1 MNWNKYPFFRLLAA
15 LTLGILISRW
25 LAVGRSRI
33 VLVFGILV
41 ALLLLTMVLHRWM
54 RNYRYRWVM
63 GVTLFIAFVMVGVLR
78 GMQCDPTMCRNYFNK
93 VLGESPQGCYLA
105 RVVEPPV
112 EKEKTVKV
120 LLELRGFRSDTAT
133 VQVSGRLL
141 AYLQKTDAALRLGYG
156 DVLGFAAAVE
166 EVPGPKNPEEFDYRS
181 YLERLGVTG
190 RVYLKDGTWWAL
202 GLNEGN
208 PLLSFVGRFRVR
220 LLDALR
226 RNGVTEEEF
235 GVAAAIL
242 LGYDESLPPQLRQRY
257 VAAGAMHILCV
268 SGMHVGLLYLI
279 ASYVLG
285 FIGRGKRAA
294 RLKKWIL
301 LFLIGFYALLT
312 GLSPSILRSALMISM
327 MIVGELLH
335 RKGVTLNS
343 VAASAFLILL
353 VNPNDLF
360 GIGFQLSYAAVVGI
374 VVLQRPI
381 YLLFYVKS
389 RLLDKVWEI
398 TSVALSAQLATLP
411 FTVFYFHQFTP
422 YFWLSNLFMTPL
434 SFLVILTGMVLLLV
448 AWVPGLGM
456 VMGRLVW
463 ASLRVMNLSVSWIEG
478 LPGSLVKG
486 LFMNRL
492 EFALSLLMLLLFFL
506 LVTFRRKRM
515 MLELLTVAVV
525 FTVALAACSQ
535 RNAQQRRMVF
545 YSLKNHTAIDLIQGT
560 SHLLL
565 CDEALLRDPS
575 TIDYSLK
582 GAWASMQLDMNP
594 PCYTLDEDVD
604 TWIGVKRRHLLSFQG
619 SLFAFWNP
627 DLPAST
633 HNSPVEVDMLMVL
646 GRQKP
651 ALRKA
656 LSWYRPA
663 LLLIDGSV
671 PSSLAQQWKA
681 QAESM
686 QIKCYC
692 LAEGCCIWEGFDS
705 FGLYGNC
712 F

>member
-1 MNWNKYPFFRLLAA
+1 M
-15 LTLGILISRW
+15 
-25 LAVGRSRI
+25 
-33 VLVFGILV
+33 
-41 ALLLLTMVLHRWM
+41 
-54 RNYRYRWVM
+54 
-63 GVTLFIAFVMVGVLR
+63 
-78 GMQCDPTMCRNYFNK
+78 
-93 VLGESPQGCYLA
+93 
-105 RVVEPPV
+105 
-112 EKEKTVKV
+112 
-120 LLELRGFRSDTAT
+120 
-133 VQVSGRLL
+133 
-141 AYLQKTDAALRLGYG
+141 
-156 DVLGFAAAVE
+156 
-166 EVPGPKNPEEFDYRS
+166 
-181 YLERLGVTG
+181 
-190 RVYLKDGTWWAL
+190 
-202 GLNEGN
+202 
-208 PLLSFVGRFRVR
+208 
-220 LLDALR
+220 
-226 RNGVTEEEF
+226 
-235 GVAAAIL
+235 
-242 LGYDESLPPQLRQRY
+242 
-257 VAAGAMHILCV
+257 
-268 SGMHVGLLYLI
+268 
-279 ASYVLG
+279 
-285 FIGRGKRAA
+285 
-294 RLKKWIL
+294 
-301 LFLIGFYALLT
+301 
-312 GLSPSILRSALMISM
+312 
-327 MIVGELLH
+327 
-335 RKGVTLNS
+335 TLNS

-411 FTVFYFHQFTP
+411 FTIFYFHQFTP

-545 YSLKNHTAIDLIQGT
+545 YSLKNHTAIDLIHGT

-575 TIDYSLK
+575 AIDYSLK

-671 PSSLAQQWKA
+671 PPSLAQQWKA
-681 QAESM
+681 QAETM
-686 QIKCYC
+686 QIECYC
-692 LAEGCCIWEGFDS
+692 LAEGCYIWEDFDS
-705 FGLYGNC
+705 FGLNGNC